1 MIGGGPYHRKA
12 GGVTDDTLQA
22 VAVACSLIE
31 RHRFDP
37 EDLMS
42 RLIEVYHQNPD
53 FFGPTSSAV
62 FEEILGGTPLEQAA
76 RRVHEAG
83 GSRSNGSVMRG
94 PPLGL
99 YFRESTQVR
108 VVSLACSRLTHYD
121 VVTGECSAAIN
132 VMVSRMSRGASPQ
145 RALQEA
151 LQICENS
158 EVRGMLSRY
167 WDYPVE
173 PSLDAL
179 LTTHAAVSL
188 FLGADSFEQALI
200 TAVNQG
206 GDADTVGALTG
217 ALAGAYWGV
226 DSIPIRWLDR
236 LQNADEIHQ
245 VAYRLWISAQH

>member
-1 MIGGGPYHRKA
+1 
-12 GGVTDDTLQA
+12 
-22 VAVACSLIE
+22 
-31 RHRFDP
+31 
-37 EDLMS
+37 
-42 RLIEVYHQNPD
+42 
-53 FFGPTSSAV
+53 
-62 FEEILGGTPLEQAA
+62 
-76 RRVHEAG
+76 
-83 GSRSNGSVMRG
+83 
-94 PPLGL
+94 
-99 YFRESTQVR
+99 
-108 VVSLACSRLTHYD
+108 
-121 VVTGECSAAIN
+121 
-132 VMVSRMSRGASPQ
+132 MVSRMSRGASPQ